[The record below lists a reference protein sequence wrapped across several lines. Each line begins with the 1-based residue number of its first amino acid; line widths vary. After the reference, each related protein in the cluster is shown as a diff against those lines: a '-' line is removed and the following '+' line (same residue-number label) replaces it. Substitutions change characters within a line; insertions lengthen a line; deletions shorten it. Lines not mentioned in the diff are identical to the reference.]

1 MEQIESE
8 VKEKELVKCTSVLYR
23 KQVEKI
29 KKGRISN
36 VLNQNI
42 ANTVLNYGGAYARDR
57 MKRS

>member
-1 MEQIESE
+1 MEQIESK

-29 KKGRISN
+29 KGRISN